1 MGALGRMTGSRR
13 TEADG
18 ACAEGSG
25 GGHHGLESI
34 EAHLGTRRYARLRIG
49 IGRRVPGQREITDW
63 VLGPFRK
70 EEAPVLEKVLQT
82 GCEQI
87 ECWLAS
93 GISDAMNRFNGAI
106 LIEES

>member
-1 MGALGRMTGSRR
+1 
-13 TEADG
+13 
-18 ACAEGSG
+18 
-25 GGHHGLESI
+25 
-34 EAHLGTRRYARLRIG
+34 
-49 IGRRVPGQREITDW
+49 VPGQREITDW

-93 GISDAMNRFNGAI
+93 GIREAMNRFNGAV